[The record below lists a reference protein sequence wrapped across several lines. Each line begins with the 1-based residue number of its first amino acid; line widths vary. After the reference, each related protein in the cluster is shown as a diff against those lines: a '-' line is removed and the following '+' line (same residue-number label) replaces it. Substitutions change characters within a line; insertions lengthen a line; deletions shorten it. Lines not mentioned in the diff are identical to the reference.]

1 MIVEMQCGMCGVVWD
16 SAMYNLY
23 PNVVM
28 CAWRDVEWCAEMWWS
43 DLVRS
48 DVSVYEM
55 WCDVECCNFRHGVT
69 Y

>member
-1 MIVEMQCGMCGVVWD
+1 
-16 SAMYNLY
+16 MYNLY

-55 WCDVECCNFRHGVT
+55 WCDVECCNFRHGAT